1 MESIRYSGL
10 TQIQAIQRIPREPW
24 IPRRNR
30 PVHRETPRINKTNII
45 NDNNNEPN
53 GGNNRGGENNR
64 NIAGDRNDGNVN
76 DNNTNRANEGVND
89 NEDDN
94 QNANCDNEGGN
105 HGHEDGNANEDDN
118 TNEDSNA
125 NDDCNANEDG
135 NPNDVRN
142 NLRSVAT
149 IANLAT
155 GRSSSDA
162 VMEHNSDSISN
173 ATTKDA
179 KVGAEELESKRR
191 AVKLESES
199 NRSEESVMTLVFAAT
214 IANLATG
221 RSSSDAVMEPK
232 SDCVSISK
240 MVPSPNYAA
249 TIASLPTG
257 CSSNNAVTGAT
268 TTDHCDIIMDEVLD
282 DSDNS
287 IASQL
292 SSSNESIVRQLMEK
306 KMK

>member
-1 MESIRYSGL
+1 MADLSPNPHPQRRRAPQCSNRIRTNKSGEKKENKEATTAEESES
-10 TQIQAIQRIPREPW
+10 
-24 IPRRNR
+24 
-30 PVHRETPRINKTNII
+30 K
-45 NDNNNEPN
+45 
-53 GGNNRGGENNR
+53 
-64 NIAGDRNDGNVN
+64 
-76 DNNTNRANEGVND
+76 RAEESESKRV
-89 NEDDN
+89 EESESKR
-94 QNANCDNEGGN
+94 AE
-105 HGHEDGNANEDDN
+105 E
-118 TNEDSNA
+118 SSIMS
-125 NDDCNANEDG
+125 
-135 NPNDVRN
+135 
-142 NLRSVAT
+142 LRSVAT

-179 KVGAEELESKRR
+179 KVAAEELESKRR

-249 TIASLPTG
+249 TIASLATG